1 MTRRTFLQKYL
12 LKFAVA
18 LAMLGLIVYTVG
30 HSVGMR
36 AGELLTTPVRRVT
49 DRQITSVKAYL
60 FRNEEPLV
68 AEKVSLFDGLIAG
81 GNKVS
86 KNAAVANAHP
96 TSLTGE
102 KLAAVQR
109 ELDEINR
116 AIRILEES
124 RPTGNEGLASL
135 DAVKKETAADYFRI
149 CETVKAGD
157 LSAIGSLED
166 AFLQDMNRYL
176 ILSGKSNE
184 VDAMRKRLEEQKAEL
199 LGTGDF
205 ATVFNT
211 VSSGVFYG
219 REYVDGFES
228 LFTLEA
234 ARTLTEKSF
243 HALLEREPTEA
254 PQDRTVGKMVYGYSW
269 YAAMELPQE
278 LTERLKVGEIY
289 SVAFPENGGRSIRM
303 TLERRDGSLAVFRSD
318 ESPDGFAYYRAQTAE
333 ITLEEREGFYIP
345 DTALCRVNGQDGVYI
360 FENST
365 VYFRKIVTVYRGDG
379 YCIAADDSEIG
390 ENDILITSG
399 KNLYDGK
406 VYE

>member
-1 MTRRTFLQKYL
+1 MTRRVFLQKYL

-36 AGELLTTPVRRVT
+36 AGGLLTTPVRRVT

-60 FRNEEPLV
+60 FRNEETLLV
-68 AEKVSLFDGLIAG
+68 DKTSLFDSLIAG

-86 KNAAVANAHP
+86 KNATVANAHT
-96 TSLTGE
+96 TSLSGDALVKT
-102 KLAAVQR
+102 QR
-109 ELDEINR
+109 TLDGINR
-116 AIRILEES
+116 AIRILKES
-124 RPTGNEGLASL
+124 QPTGNEGLSSL
-135 DAVKKETAADYFRI
+135 DEVKKETAADYLEI
-149 CETVKAGD
+149 CESVKAVD
-157 LSAIGSLED
+157 LGSIGKLED
-166 AFLQDMNRYL
+166 EFLKDMNRYL
-176 ILSGKSNE
+176 ILSGKNDTL
-184 VDAMRKRLEEQKAEL
+184 DAVLEELEKQKAEL
-199 LGTGDF
+199 LGASEF
-205 ATVFNT
+205 VTVSNT
-211 VSSGVFYG
+211 ASSGVFYG
-219 REYVDGFES
+219 REYVDGLET

-234 ARTLTEKSF
+234 ARSLTQKSF
-243 HALLEREPTEA
+243 RALLEQEPIEP

-278 LTERLKVGEIY
+278 LTSRLTVGEIY

-318 ESPDGFAYYRAQTAE
+318 ESPEGFAYYRAQTAE
-333 ITLEEREGFYIP
+333 ITLKEREGFYIP
-345 DTALCRVNGQDGVYI
+345 DTALCQVNGQDGVYI

-365 VYFRKIVTVYRGDG
+365 AYFRKIVTVYRGDG
-379 YCIAADDSEIG
+379 YCIVADGGEIR

-399 KNLYDGK
+399 RNLYDGK